1 MCSRRRHTLPVRSR
15 LALAA
20 RRPSMPKKPPKQE
33 VAAEEPKSW
42 VCRDPDCAYENEA
55 MEELECEACG
65 EVRYAEEADR
75 ERLRVEPTLR
85 QAADGLWP
93 TLCAEYAGFK
103 CGVVVSVEDL
113 ADKLKVR

>member
-1 MCSRRRHTLPVRSR
+1 MLPPENALPLSR
-15 LALAA
+15 LA

-42 VCRDPDCAYENEA
+42 FCRDPDCAYENEA

-65 EVRYAEEADR
+65 EARYAEEADR

-85 QAADGLWP
+85 QAA
-93 TLCAEYAGFK
+93 
-103 CGVVVSVEDL
+103 
-113 ADKLKVR
+113 

>member
-1 MCSRRRHTLPVRSR
+1 
-15 LALAA
+15 
-20 RRPSMPKKPPKQE
+20 MPKKPPKQE

-42 VCRDPDCAYENEA
+42 FCRDPDCAYENEA

-65 EVRYAEEADR
+65 EARYAEEADR

-93 TLCAEYAGFK
+93 TPCAEYAGFK
-103 CGVVVSVEDL
+103 CGLVVSVEDL